1 VDPIAR
7 FGEYAAAFEVAFAKD
22 DWSAVEPYFSED
34 AVYEI
39 LGGPPFAGKWEG
51 RRAVL
56 EYLKASLDAFDR
68 RFETRELELLEG
80 PELRDGA
87 VWIRW
92 RGTYRVAD
100 APPFVMEGEETARFQ
115 GERIAR
121 LEDRFESGAAEK
133 LTAWMGANAAKLK
146 PSPA

>member
-1 VDPIAR
+1 MDPIER
-7 FGEYAAAFEVAFAKD
+7 FGAYAAAFEVAFEKD
-22 DWSAVEPYFSED
+22 DWAAVEPYFGDD

-39 LGGPPFAGKWEG
+39 LGGPPFAGKWQG

-56 EYLKASLDAFDR
+56 EQLKASVDTFDR
-68 RFETRELELLEG
+68 RFEGREPEILEG

-87 VWIRW
+87 VWFRW
-92 RGTYRVAD
+92 RNTYRVAG

-115 GERIAR
+115 GDRIAR
-121 LEDRFESGAAEK
+121 LEDRFEAQAAEK
-133 LTAWMGANAAKLK
+133 LGAWMGANAAKLK

>member
-1 VDPIAR
+1 VDPIGR
-7 FGEYAAAFEVAFAKD
+7 FGEYAAAFEVAFEND

-34 AVYEI
+34 TVYEI

-51 RRAVL
+51 RKAVL
-56 EYLKASLDAFDR
+56 EYLKASLDGFDR

-92 RGTYRVAD
+92 RGTYRAGD
-100 APPFVMEGEETARFQ
+100 APPFVMEGEETARFR
-115 GERIAR
+115 GERIAH

-133 LTAWMGANAAKLK
+133 LAAWMDANAAKLK